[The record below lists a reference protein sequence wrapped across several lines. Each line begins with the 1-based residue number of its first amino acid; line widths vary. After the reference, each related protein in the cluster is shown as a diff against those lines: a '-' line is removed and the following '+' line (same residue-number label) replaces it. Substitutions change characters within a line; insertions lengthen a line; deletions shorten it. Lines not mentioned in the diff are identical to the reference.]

1 MAKAKILMVDD
12 NPDILELMAARIVS
26 DGYEVI
32 TATTGEEAIKKAAS
46 EKPDLVLLDI
56 SMPVLDGFLVGRL
69 LKLDPAVKDIPI
81 IMATAR
87 SSREDVLRSLSE
99 LQAADYI
106 VKPFRPEELLSKIK
120 KVLDKYQ
127 KNG

>member
-1 MAKAKILMVDD
+1 MVDD